1 MANEWSQLQC
11 YWAAPT
17 TNPCPQQ
24 RDGSDPG
31 CGYGGSNSPAW
42 HTPIWDAL
50 FKRVA
55 MEDPTNPP
63 HLLSIHNNE
72 WLYNYSRSWV
82 THFSIQHT
90 HNKPRDLWHIYGK
103 KPFQYDEV
111 KYEGRLASNWGSLS
125 APQMVQRFWWTAAAG
140 AYGMHGE
147 MLYKC
152 PYWSDSAG
160 YYCGQSVERIAW
172 FRAYME
178 NTTLHPS
185 FEDCEGDDDGYVH
198 TLTCGTDFLLF
209 HFYNGHAN
217 ASGAFQY
224 VYLPKNMS
232 NRQDLVQ
239 PWEMIRTLIWKPPSP
254 ADATANI
261 SMQGQ
266 GVTALRAPPPPGT
279 HIYGPQR
286 DERYWEP
293 VGITVD
299 EDTLPHC
306 LTFTSC
312 SYKGA
317 CEPDA
322 IELDRSA
329 VTVSPALHA
338 VLATGKGKI

>member
-1 MANEWSQLQC
+1 M
-11 YWAAPT
+11 
-17 TNPCPQQ
+17 
-24 RDGSDPG
+24 
-31 CGYGGSNSPAW
+31 
-42 HTPIWDAL
+42 
-50 FKRVA
+50 
-55 MEDPTNPP
+55 
-63 HLLSIHNNE
+63 
-72 WLYNYSRSWV
+72 
-82 THFSIQHT
+82 
-90 HNKPRDLWHIYGK
+90 
-103 KPFQYDEV
+103 
-111 KYEGRLASNWGSLS
+111 
-125 APQMVQRFWWTAAAG
+125 
-140 AYGMHGE
+140 
-147 MLYKC
+147 
-152 PYWSDSAG
+152 
-160 YYCGQSVERIAW
+160 
-172 FRAYME
+172 
-178 NTTLHPS
+178 
-185 FEDCEGDDDGYVH
+185 
-198 TLTCGTDFLLF
+198 LF

-286 DERYWEP
+286 DERYWE
-293 VGITVD
+293 
-299 EDTLPHC
+299 
-306 LTFTSC
+306 SC

-338 VLATGKGKI
+338 VLATGKGVI